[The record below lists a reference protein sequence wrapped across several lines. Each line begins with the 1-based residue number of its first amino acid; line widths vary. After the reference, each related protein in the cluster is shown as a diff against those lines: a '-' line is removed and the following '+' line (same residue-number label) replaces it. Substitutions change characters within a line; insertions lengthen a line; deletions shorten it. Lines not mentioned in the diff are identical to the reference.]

1 MDGTS
6 LATSHTSRT
15 TTSYLSREIKWGHK
29 FKPCTH
35 FDKKKNMYVVD
46 HSLFHKT
53 EEFDTPL
60 CSGQKLKE
68 MYDEIVSL
76 AAPKLTLS
84 PSTSKYSSPLF
95 NSLKISKTW
104 PEEEEETLS
113 SSVVTT
119 SAMVHENK
127 NKISSKKKV
136 ESGKKGAE
144 NDASSSL
151 SEEELAFE
159 DLSVEDLTEENIKSH
174 SNLIGKT
181 KDVLHS
187 LQSFVLQDNSGRLHM
202 TANERKFNETSF

>member
-29 FKPCTH
+29 FKPCTY
-35 FDKKKNMYVVD
+35 FDRKKNMYVVD
-46 HSLFHKT
+46 HSLFHST

-76 AAPKLTLS
+76 AAPKLGLS

-119 SAMVHENK
+119 SAIVHANKDQEND
-127 NKISSKKKV
+127 KKKV
-136 ESGKKGAE
+136 KRHMRKVK
-144 NDASSSL
+144 NDTSSS
-151 SEEELAFE
+151 SSEELAFE

-187 LQSFVLQDNSGRLHM
+187 LQNFVMQDNTGRLHM
-202 TANERKFNETSF
+202 TANDRRFKETSF